1 MYARTGLEVS
11 MKPRLPTN
19 SQFPISAYRDATTG
33 SSAAVRR
40 QCSSKFIRPD
50 FPRLLVQDGNVSIV
64 DTASMGPPSLGTVT
78 VVFATIDSF
87 A

>member
-1 MYARTGLEVS
+1 
-11 MKPRLPTN
+11 MKSRLPSN
-19 SQFPISAYRDATTG
+19 SHFPSRLPGEQTVAVTRASPVAIRRKRSYTSA
-33 SSAAVRR
+33 
-40 QCSSKFIRPD
+40 RPD
-50 FPRLLVQDGNVSIV
+50 FPRLLVQHGNVSIV